1 MNLHFLSTFAYIS
14 AAFPSLKLNAKR
26 LNHRKYALQ
35 LIGCL
40 MPLFITLFVSFLSDV
55 PYNNSYSDADL
66 YTSSSYARSPPT
78 AAATRTTSR
87 SIDAVLADSFQ
98 IPTYISS
105 VIPFPDKYK
114 LLKRLQNDNL
124 LLFVLHSVGSDM
136 TGRLSSIAS
145 ALSYASLTNR
155 IVVVLWEVQCESKV
169 CVNYPSLQ
177 VNSDADNPTSISSPS
192 SSLSKNR
199 NTNTN
204 GNNFVIFVPLQNTLS
219 YSVDDEDD
227 MASLH
232 VHEWSEKSKSTF
244 FDTVHLHDKQHILAR
259 TSMEIHGRYIQR
271 PSGIELLA
279 RHLSPNPSLSALFTE
294 FVTPMTLP
302 ELSTVDV
309 GDQLHR
315 LYSIPQVFIVEMT
328 DTMRRRLLYHL
339 DRSKSKRVFFLHVQF
354 GLGNRLRAL
363 GSAMAVAKNT
373 GLVLVVIWVPD
384 VHLNCEFSDLFINDL
399 VVLSKFSM
407 SWPPSVTSNDR
418 ALSSVDFYNFMR
430 HEGSK
435 QFHNP
440 LKVYVDPRV
449 GRHIYAKSAYVI
461 RSRSTPRIS
470 SYTSPYWKTM
480 RSTLIPVAFVM
491 DIVERPDYKN
501 IRGLVG
507 VHVRS
512 RSIKEDIKGVTGGY
526 YGKGSRTTDFWRK
539 KTNGE
544 TFAHQ
549 ISKLPSHYRY
559 FVAADTSATL
569 TMLKKRFGAHR
580 IYAVESGNECFT
592 RNAQCAKLAL
602 VDIILLSRTRVLYGS
617 HWSSF
622 SEIAVRLSGKMKVRL
637 AGVHF

>member
-1 MNLHFLSTFAYIS
+1 MAMNLHFLSTFAYIS

-384 VHLNCEFSDLFINDL
+384 VHLN
-399 VVLSKFSM
+399 
-407 SWPPSVTSNDR
+407 
-418 ALSSVDFYNFMR
+418 
-430 HEGSK
+430 
-435 QFHNP
+435 P